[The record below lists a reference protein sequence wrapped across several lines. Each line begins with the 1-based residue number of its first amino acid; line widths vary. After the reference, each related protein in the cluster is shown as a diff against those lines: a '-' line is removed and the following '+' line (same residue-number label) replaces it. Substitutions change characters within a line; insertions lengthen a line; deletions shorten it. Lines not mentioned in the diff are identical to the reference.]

1 MELTWTEALLKF
13 TIAVVDALI
22 VALIPCV
29 VLGVRHLVG
38 WLNSKRR
45 LEETEEQIQ
54 RREER
59 QSYLENLVVTCVHAV
74 KQTYVDD
81 LKAKAADGK
90 LTPEERAEAMAKT
103 MTMLRK
109 HLLDQGMKYSDA
121 YTSEILTDY
130 VEEAVARLK

>member
-38 WLNSKRR
+38 WINSRR
-45 LEETEEQIQ
+45 IAEETDAEQMKREARQQKIEELI
-54 RREER
+54 
-59 QSYLENLVVTCVHAV
+59 TTAV
-74 KQTYVDD
+74 FATKQTYVDD

-90 LTPEERAEAMAKT
+90 LTAEERKEAMARALT
-103 MTMLRK
+103 CARK
-109 HLLDQGMKYSDA
+109 LMAADGIAFTEQHMSDV
-121 YTSEILTDY
+121 LTEF